1 MKKQVKIW
9 QKTKTIFQDHKNVAL
24 LLESIVSAIDKN
36 TENIKDWKS
45 FKKKLSTLVRMGKA
59 HLSGEY
65 KAFSNRSFFLLV
77 FALFYFI
84 TPIDSIPDF
93 LPALGFTDDISVVY
107 FVFKQIANDITLF
120 TKWENK
126 LNPLQ

>member
-45 FKKKLSTLVRMGKA
+45 LKKKLSTLVRMGKA

-65 KAFSNRSFFLLV
+65 KAFSNRSFFYWYLRCSILLPLLILYPIFCPFWV
-77 FALFYFI
+77 LQMTFLLSILF
-84 TPIDSIPDF
+84 S
-93 LPALGFTDDISVVY
+93 
-107 FVFKQIANDITLF
+107 
-120 TKWENK
+120 NK
-126 LNPLQ
+126 